1 MLLAAQS
8 LLGVLAIPLL
18 AWALAG
24 RGGRM
29 PAGVA
34 LKWVAIGLALQFGL
48 AVALTQLPW
57 TRAAFDALGRGV
69 MALQAAVD
77 AGAQLV
83 FGYLAGG
90 PAPFAATAP
99 ENGFVL
105 AFRMLPMILVVSA
118 IVRLLYH
125 WGVLQWVVAQFARLL
140 QRSLG
145 IGGPLATVSAASV
158 FLGLVEAPLIVR
170 PYLKS
175 MGRGALFA
183 TITVT
188 MATVAGTVLALY
200 ATILST
206 SLPGAAGHL
215 LSASVI
221 NVPAALVIARLMV
234 CDGFAGGPDTAT
246 ITFGEPAA
254 SSIDAIVQGTMDG
267 VQLIVGVAALL
278 IVTIALLTLVNGMLG
293 SLGDVVGARFSA
305 EGLMGL
311 AFAPAAWLLGIP
323 WAEAGTA
330 GALLGKK
337 LVFNEFLAYL
347 DLARTPSG
355 VLSERSRLILTYA
368 MCGFANLGSLGIS
381 IGALA
386 AMAPERRAE
395 IVELVPRAVVAGML
409 ATWLSGAVIGT
420 LIWGPAP

>member
-1 MLLAAQS
+1 MQLAAQS

-24 RGGRM
+24 GGRM
-29 PAGVA
+29 PAAAA
-34 LKWVAIGLALQFGL
+34 LRWAALGLALQIAL

-57 TRAAFDALGRGV
+57 TRAVFDALGRGV

-90 PAPFAATAP
+90 PAPYAATAP

-125 WGVLQWVVAQFARLL
+125 WGVLQRVVALFARLL

-170 PYLKS
+170 PYLRA

-234 CDGFAGGPDTAT
+234 CDGFAGGPETAT

-254 SSIDAIVQGTMDG
+254 SSVDAVVQGTMDG
-267 VQLIVGVAALL
+267 VQLVVGVAALL

-293 SLGDVVGARFSA
+293 SVGAAAGVRLSV

-311 AFAPAAWLLGIP
+311 AVAPAAWLLGIP
-323 WAEAGTA
+323 WSEAGTA

-355 VLSERSRLILTYA
+355 ELSERSRLILTYA

-381 IGALA
+381 IGALT

-395 IVELVPRAVVAGML
+395 IVELVPRAVIAGML
-409 ATWLSGAVIGT
+409 ATWLSGAVIGALT
-420 LIWGPAP
+420 WGPAP

>member
-18 AWALAG
+18 AWALAE

-29 PAGVA
+29 PATTA
-34 LKWVAIGLALQFGL
+34 LKWVAIGLALQVGL

-57 TRAAFDALGRGV
+57 TRTAFDALGRGV

-118 IVRLLYH
+118 LVRLLYH
-125 WGVLQWVVAQFARLL
+125 WGVLQWVVTQFARLL

-183 TITVT
+183 AITVT

-254 SSIDAIVQGTMDG
+254 SSVDAVVQGTMDG
-267 VQLIVGVAALL
+267 VQLVVGVAALL

-293 SLGDVVGARFSA
+293 SFGEAVGARLSV

-355 VLSERSRLILTYA
+355 ELSERSRLILTYA

-381 IGALA
+381 IGALT

-395 IVELVPRAVVAGML
+395 IVELVPRAVLAGML

-420 LIWGPAP
+420 LTSGSAP

>member
-1 MLLAAQS
+1 MLTAAQS

-24 RGGRM
+24 GGRM
-29 PAGVA
+29 PAAAA
-34 LKWVAIGLALQFGL
+34 LRWAALGLALQIAL

-57 TRAAFDALGRGV
+57 TRAAFDALGQGV

-90 PAPFAATAP
+90 PAPYAATAP

-125 WGVLQWVVAQFARLL
+125 WGVLQAVVGLFARLL

-170 PYLKS
+170 PYLRA

-183 TITVT
+183 TIAVT

-293 SLGDVVGARFSA
+293 SVGEAAGVRLSV

-311 AFAPAAWLLGIP
+311 AFAPAAWLIGIP

-355 VLSERSRLILTYA
+355 ELSERSRLILTYA

-381 IGALA
+381 IAALT

-409 ATWLSGAVIGT
+409 ASWLSGAVIGALT
-420 LIWGPAP
+420 GSGTP

>member
-1 MLLAAQS
+1 MLTAAQS

-24 RGGRM
+24 GGRM
-29 PAGVA
+29 PAAAA
-34 LKWVAIGLALQFGL
+34 LRWAALGLALQIAL

-57 TRAAFDALGRGV
+57 TRAAFDALGQGV

-90 PAPFAATAP
+90 PAPYAATAP

-125 WGVLQWVVAQFARLL
+125 WGVLQAVVGLFARLL

-170 PYLKS
+170 PYLRA

-183 TITVT
+183 TIAVT

-293 SLGDVVGARFSA
+293 SVGEAAGVRLSV

-311 AFAPAAWLLGIP
+311 AFAPAAWLIGIP

-355 VLSERSRLILTYA
+355 ELSERSRLILTYA

-381 IGALA
+381 IGALT

-409 ATWLSGAVIGT
+409 ASWLSGAVIGALT
-420 LIWGPAP
+420 GSGTP